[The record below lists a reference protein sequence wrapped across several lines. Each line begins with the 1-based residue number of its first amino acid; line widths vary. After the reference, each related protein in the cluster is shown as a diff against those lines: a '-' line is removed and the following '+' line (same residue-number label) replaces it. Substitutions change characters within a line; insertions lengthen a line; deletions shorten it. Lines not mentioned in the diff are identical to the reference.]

1 MTEQKQ
7 RPTFLTVLCILSFI
21 GLGLSILSNLWGL
34 LFSKG
39 MKAVSGMAE
48 EGFSEAMTEIES
60 EAPEMGG
67 FMDSMFG
74 GAMKAM
80 EHYTLL
86 TSVTL
91 ICSIIALVG
100 VIMMWQLKKTGFYLF
115 TGAKVIVILLPLI
128 LIGGLVGG
136 MSLFGAIFP
145 IAFIV
150 MYAVNLKAMK

>member
-21 GLGLSILSNLWGL
+21 GTGFAILSGLWGL

-39 MKAVSGMAE
+39 IQAVSGLAE
-48 EGFSEAMTEIES
+48 EGYSEAMSEIES

-67 FMDSMFG
+67 FMDSIFG
-74 GAMKAM
+74 GAVKAM

-86 TSVTL
+86 TTVSLLVAIT
-91 ICSIIALVG
+91 ALVG
-100 VIMMWQLKKTGFYLF
+100 VILMWKLKKTGFYIY
-115 TGAKVIVILLPLI
+115 TGAQVVGIIVPLVVIGG
-128 LIGGLVGG
+128 LIGG
-136 MSLFGAIFP
+136 MTLFGSIFT

-150 MYAVNLKAMK
+150 MYAVNLKAME